1 MKIKKALLYILSFFG
16 VIILRIIQW
25 VKVGDDNE

>member
-16 VIILRIIQW
+16 VIILRFIQC
-25 VKVGDDNE
+25 VKGDDNE